1 MQRTQCYQKIN
12 TIGQTRIYQKQD
24 SYIQQYIQRQR
35 IWMKVSQCSIE
46 NEEAILDALKCFK
59 MIKDDF

>member
-12 TIGQTRIYQKQD
+12 TIGQTRTYQKQD

-35 IWMKVSQCSIE
+35 IWMKVPQCSIE
-46 NEEAILDALKCFK
+46 KEEAILDVLKCF
-59 MIKDDF
+59 